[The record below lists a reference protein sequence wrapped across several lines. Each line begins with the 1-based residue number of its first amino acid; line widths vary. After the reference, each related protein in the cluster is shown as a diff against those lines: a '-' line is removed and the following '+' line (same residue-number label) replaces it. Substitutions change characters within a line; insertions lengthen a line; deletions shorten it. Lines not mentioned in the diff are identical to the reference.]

1 MSADP
6 HDSKFQAWLV
16 SLEPR
21 QELVIRFA
29 LRQHFPA
36 MRADRANDAR
46 VDELMKVLN
55 PDENRLAMI
64 LADARMVAKDIEK
77 VIGETP
83 PETKTRERMRQKR
96 PR

>member
-6 HDSKFQAWLV
+6 HDPKFTRWLL

-21 QELVIRFA
+21 QELVIRYA
-29 LRQHFPA
+29 LRAHFPA
-36 MRADRANDAR
+36 MRADRENTAR
-46 VDELMKVLN
+46 VDELREAMRV
-55 PDENRLAMI
+55 DENGLAMI

-83 PETKTRERMRQKR
+83 SRR
-96 PR
+96 